1 MVFSTRLF
9 SLLLLL
15 ALAIAPSAAFAQ
27 IEEDTTTWNDSELYE
42 DEAVEAAPYFAV
54 GGGPMVGLFM
64 PNLDAFNKNIAQPFV
79 GQDISNSVLMVGG
92 QGFIS
97 VPWVKNL
104 RVGGMGYGGRTEQC
118 CVETSVDSG
127 LRTVSRTLEYNVG
140 YGAVTIDYVL
150 PLNLGKFN
158 IVPGIAIGVGSVEV
172 YAQQAAQRNEF
183 DIRKEFDFLSSNITH
198 NYHSTFF
205 LYMPQIQFE
214 YSFGGF
220 MMTRLSVGYQGTA
233 MGEWEVDRGVGITN
247 SGQLDDINGS
257 GLIANVGFFF
267 GLFP

>member
-1 MVFSTRLF
+1 MLFSTRLF

-15 ALAIAPSAAFAQ
+15 ALTIAPSAALAQ

-42 DEAVEAAPYFAV
+42 DEAVEPPAYFAV
-54 GGGPMVGLFM
+54 GGGPMIGLFM

-104 RVGGMGYGGRTEQC
+104 RVGGLGYGGRSEQC
-118 CVETSVDSG
+118 CVDTVVDGQSVA
-127 LRTVSRTLEYNVG
+127 RTLEYNVG
-140 YGAVTIDYVL
+140 YGGLSVDYVL
-150 PLNLGKFN
+150 PLNLGKLY
-158 IVPGIAIGVGSVEV
+158 IVPGVVLGLGSVELF
-172 YAQQAAQRNEF
+172 AQQATQRGEFNIRNEF
-183 DIRKEFDFLSSNITH
+183 DQASKNITH

-205 LYMPQIQFE
+205 LYMPQLQFE
-214 YSFGGF
+214 YTLGGF
-220 MMTRLSVGYQGTA
+220 MMLRASVAYQGTA
-233 MGEWEVDRGVGITN
+233 MGDWEIDRGVGITN
-247 SGQLDDINGS
+247 ATQLEDINGS
-257 GLIANVGFFF
+257 GLLANFGVFF

>member
-1 MVFSTRLF
+1 MLFSTRLF

-42 DEAVEAAPYFAV
+42 DEATEAPPYFAV

-79 GQDISNSVLMVGG
+79 GQDVSNSVLMVGG

-97 VPWVKNL
+97 VPWVANL
-104 RVGGMGYGGRTEQC
+104 RVGGLGYGGRSEQC
-118 CVETSVDSG
+118 CLDTVVDGQS
-127 LRTVSRTLEYNVG
+127 VSRTLEYNVG
-140 YGAVTIDYVL
+140 YGGLSIDYVL
-150 PLNLGKFN
+150 PLNLGKFY
-158 IVPGIAIGVGSVEV
+158 IVPSLVLGLGSVEV
-172 YAQQAAQRNEF
+172 FAQQATQRGEFNINNEF
-183 DIRKEFDFLSSNITH
+183 GQASKNITH

-205 LYMPQIQFE
+205 LYMPQLQFE
-214 YSFGGF
+214 YTFAGF

-247 SGQLDDINGS
+247 SSQLDDINGS
-257 GLIANVGFFF
+257 GLIANFGVFF